1 MRGEAFVRDKQV
13 MEAEMMALLSKVKG
27 KEVKQT
33 VEVN

>member
-1 MRGEAFVRDKQV
+1 MRGEAFVREKQV

-33 VEVN
+33 AEVF